1 MAYGRT
7 QPSNQR
13 SIQKDQR
20 QGPAAPWQQNQ
31 STQQGVQNWSQAN
44 PSQAYQPPR
53 QPQQGGMQQSWQ
65 QPQAT
70 IAPYQPPPQQSWQQP
85 QQGRWTSQIVAQ
97 PPPWQGPWNQPP
109 QRPPWMQ
116 PQPLP
121 RPGPWPQP
129 RPGPPSPWPLP
140 QPQPKPPQHAWHD
153 IFGGE
158 GLATGM
164 VDYAG
169 QHGYTSPIQDA
180 YWNRPMGRPGPI
192 RLGAPQQG
200 APGPFTM
207 EMPSRPGEQWMP
219 RPGPQAGY
227 MQVSP
232 EMRGPLNSFMAYM
245 HLNKNRGDIKNFR
258 WPTNDGRNVPWQ
270 QRGFGGGF
278 PFPGGGGGGF
288 SGPGGGYIDDAPIR
302 LHDMRFRG
310 GGDID
315 YAGGERNYAL
325 QNFNRGPQVPNWMQA
340 RTQYM

>member
-1 MAYGRT
+1 
-7 QPSNQR
+7 
-13 SIQKDQR
+13 
-20 QGPAAPWQQNQ
+20 
-31 STQQGVQNWSQAN
+31 
-44 PSQAYQPPR
+44 
-53 QPQQGGMQQSWQ
+53 
-65 QPQAT
+65 
-70 IAPYQPPPQQSWQQP
+70 
-85 QQGRWTSQIVAQ
+85 
-97 PPPWQGPWNQPP
+97 
-109 QRPPWMQ
+109 MQ

-207 EMPSRPGEQWMP
+207 EMPSRPDGQWMP
-219 RPGPQAGY
+219 RIGPQAGY

-270 QRGFGGGF
+270 QRGFGGGGF
-278 PFPGGGGGGF
+278 PFPGGGGGG
-288 SGPGGGYIDDAPIR
+288 GLEWPAGYPGGGYPPPR
-302 LHDMRFRG
+302 PG
-310 GGDID
+310 GGWP
-315 YAGGERNYAL
+315 GGGNVSSWPL